1 MVYHNNEGGKCAKY
15 IVQQLQEPAHLSA
28 PSPFKTMYDKFAK
41 RILWMD
47 GNVVPGA
54 FQMNTAWYFNVPERD
69 PVFLEHSHGDTSE
82 LIGFFGTDPENPY
95 DLGGE
100 IEFTIDGEAHLL
112 DKTTMIYLPA
122 GISHNPVRITR
133 VDRPIFHF
141 SIIIQEEYDDADF
154 YTK

>member
-1 MVYHNNEGGKCAKY
+1 MVYDNNKGGEYGKY
-15 IVQQLQEPAHLSA
+15 FVQDSPGPAMDA
-28 PSPFKTMYDKFAK
+28 EFKAISDKFAK

-69 PVFLEHSHGDTSE
+69 PVVTEHSHADTSE

-112 DKTTMIYLPA
+112 DKNTMIYLPA